1 MRSLRNG
8 KNTLA
13 TSVGAVT
20 PRGFWLV
27 LGERQLFLSFAQFPW
42 FREFTL
48 RELTNVCLPSPEHLR
63 WPEFDIDL
71 DVNSIENPESYPLR
85 ERRLLGDPVEVVQRL
100 RTERDATALQPQ
112 SPSESSRSSK

>member
-8 KNTLA
+8 RT
-13 TSVGAVT
+13 THPVSVGAMS

-27 LGERQLFLSFAQFPW
+27 LGERKLFLSFAQFPW

-48 RELTNVCLPSPEHLR
+48 RELTGVRRPSPQHLR

-71 DVNSIENPESYPLR
+71 DVDAIEHPERYPLR
-85 ERRLLGDPVEVVQRL
+85 EWRLCGDPAAVVARL
-100 RTERDATALQPQ
+100 RDARDAHG
-112 SPSESSRSSK
+112 RSAKIG